1 MIALEADLFRFK
13 CHFEASQQDVN
24 RSVATLRSDFVSHC
38 DRLEAVLHTAI
49 DKIERRPVTLL
60 PDVTRQEVSMVY
72 FLIRI
77 EDLLRPDEHIC
88 VFLTTTR
95 VLI

>member
-60 PDVTRQEVSMVY
+60 PDVTR
-72 FLIRI
+72 
-77 EDLLRPDEHIC
+77 
-88 VFLTTTR
+88 
-95 VLI
+95 